1 MEIASALQRSSGSAA
16 QAGVSFEEL
25 ASYITVLSSTT
36 RRSAETIGE
45 SLKTI
50 FARMS
55 DLKMG
60 FDVDDGTSIS
70 NVEDAL
76 SDVGIKLRDS
86 KDSFR
91 DFSDVLQELSGK
103 WDTLT
108 EVEQANLGKQ
118 IAGTRQRELFYVL
131 MTNMEKA
138 LEFQEI
144 QTNASGLALER
155 YGEYLDG
162 VEAAQNRFNASW
174 EKLAQNSLE
183 SGVISNFYDALAGI
197 LGFIDTIG
205 GLPTILTLT
214 AIGLTVAYAG
224 TLTFAGALGIL
235 EGALLAVEATMT
247 AMNPAAWALI
257 AVGAIVMIVNSIET
271 AEEKL
276 SRLNSEI
283 EKHNENINKLRDNA
297 KSISELSSK
306 YEELNKTYK
315 DTGIMSQEFL
325 DVQNQLKELIPEL
338 SGHFD
343 EYGNFILDA
352 DNDMKNL
359 NASTLEQIRLEK
371 ELRQA
376 KLDEKADVQAKN
388 LLDLQ
393 RKKISTSA
401 KGGSLYTESEKI
413 QINLD
418 WSNALKES
426 KTAFN
431 EMSEEGK
438 QAFISSLMES
448 GSQGEEIAKIF
459 IQEINKGIAEQE
471 IQLFGD
477 PESIIAQGTKA
488 GELAYTGL
496 SETIKSL
503 ADSTTDDLI
512 EKSMK
517 GELDFEDVPKIPEE
531 YLSALDVVNGKLRL
545 NIDTIKELQLAEAE
559 AAVQSA
565 INAGAKQS
573 EIDVLQLYYEQLL
586 AESQATFGQFNQ
598 TAWAYDELLWK
609 ISNDAFTAG
618 YSFTDMEG
626 KALTSAQA
634 IFDYMAKGD
643 AQFNSVIAQ
652 IAQQTGLSVVEVM
665 NMVNAEIDR
674 TAARAASVM
683 AGLGAGFTPAPPM
696 FPTPSIPAPSTGG
709 GGSGGSGS
717 DEYEKQREEAE
728 RLREEAER
736 LREVEREIEEAR
748 KKAIDALK
756 KQLSLYKQMIDKKKD
771 LLDAEKKERDYQQ
784 DLEEQQN
791 NIAKIQNQIAEL
803 SLDDSEEA
811 KAQVLALQEQLAKA
825 QKDLENTEYDHSIE
839 EQKEALDKE
848 YARVEKIINRALEAI
863 SKINASSLDSFSE
876 QLAKILAKISKK
888 IPEFHT
894 GGVVG
899 GVYQNKE
906 NEQFA
911 TLLKKEVVVTPE
923 QMSNFMNKTLP
934 TIMSGTPSVSST
946 LQGMEIGQLMN
957 FNINGGLDK
966 SVLPSIEKIANMV
979 VDKLNDNM
987 LIRGTKRGAGLF
999 SA

>member
-1 MEIASALQRSSGSAA
+1 M
-16 QAGVSFEEL
+16 
-25 ASYITVLSSTT
+25 ITVVSDVS
-36 RRSAETIGE
+36 RRAPESIGE
-45 SLKTI
+45 AFKTM
-50 FARMS
+50 FARYQ
-55 DLKMG
+55 DILQGGVDEEGMG
-60 FDVDDGTSIS
+60 IN
-70 NVEDAL
+70 NVGKAL
-76 SDVGIKLRDS
+76 ERVGINIRDAEGG
-86 KDSFR
+86 FR
-91 DFSDVLQELSGK
+91 DFSDVLDELYPK
-103 WDTLT
+103 WDKIN
-108 EVEQANLGKQ
+108 EVEQANILKSL
-118 IAGTRQRELFYVL
+118 AGTRQRESLL
-131 MTNMEKA
+131 ILLENQEKYEKG
-138 LEFQEI
+138 LEI
-144 QTNASGLALER
+144 QLNSTGKALER
-155 YGEYLDG
+155 YDEYLSS

-174 EKLAQNSLE
+174 EKLAMGTTTSE
-183 SGVISNFYDALAGI
+183 MISNFYDAGAGVLDFIDSIGGIPRILEIVIPLIIIFNSELIKTNALSAWSGLTSFGLKMVTFGKDLGAAISLMKAGTSATNALNLAFGTTAVTMAAVTAGLASIIAVIYTYNEQVVKTQKAGLENTANEWTKIFDNVKKDGGDATDVLKKYQEGIEAINKAHAEGGVVADLFVNKEKMIVSGLGETVVALGETSSSYDEYIKKVKEAASLAGYQADEGGI
-197 LGFIDTIG
+197 YKSTRYGKEYIEGIAVESAQTFNDTI
-205 GLPTILTLT
+205 
-214 AIGLTVAYAG
+214 
-224 TLTFAGALGIL
+224 
-235 EGALLAVEATMT
+235 
-247 AMNPAAWALI
+247 NK
-257 AVGAIVMIVNSIET
+257 
-271 AEEKL
+271 KL
-276 SRLNSEI
+276 
-283 EKHNENINKLRDNA
+283 
-297 KSISELSSK
+297 
-306 YEELNKTYK
+306 
-315 DTGIMSQEFL
+315 
-325 DVQNQLKELIPEL
+325 
-338 SGHFD
+338 
-343 EYGNFILDA
+343 
-352 DNDMKNL
+352 
-359 NASTLEQIRLEK
+359 
-371 ELRQA
+371 
-376 KLDEKADVQAKN
+376 
-388 LLDLQ
+388 
-393 RKKISTSA
+393 
-401 KGGSLYTESEKI
+401 
-413 QINLD
+413 
-418 WSNALKES
+418 
-426 KTAFN
+426 
-431 EMSEEGK
+431 
-438 QAFISSLMES
+438 
-448 GSQGEEIAKIF
+448 
-459 IQEINKGIAEQE
+459 AEQE

-477 PESIIAQGTKA
+477 PESIISQGTKA

-512 EKSMK
+512 EKSIK
-517 GELDFEDVPKIPEE
+517 GELDFEDIPKIPEE

-545 NIDTIKELQLAEAE
+545 NIDTVKELQLAEAE

-586 AESQATFGQFNQ
+586 AESQETFGQFNQ

-683 AGLGAGFTPAPPM
+683 GGLGAGFMGAPFIPVSTPAPPM

-717 DEYEKQREEAE
+717 DEYEKQ
-728 RLREEAER
+728 REEAER

-791 NIAKIQNQIAEL
+791 NIAKIQSQIAEL

-923 QMSNFMNKTLP
+923 QMSGFMNKTLP
-934 TIMSGTPSVSST
+934 NLMAGSPNIKANEGGISVGNLMSFVV
-946 LQGMEIGQLMN
+946 
-957 FNINGGLDK
+957 NGNLDK
-966 SVLPSIEKIANMV
+966 TVIPSIETIANKV
-979 VDKLNDNM
+979 VEKLNNNM
-987 LIRGTKRGAGLF
+987 LMRGTKRNAGLF
-999 SA
+999 SS